1 MVVEVSMSR
10 DDAKLAF
17 LLMGFEMMLQAQMP
31 INEKTYRTSSIY
43 IIIHGF
49 RELVQMLSLSS

>member
-1 MVVEVSMSR
+1 MQ
-10 DDAKLAF
+10 
-17 LLMGFEMMLQAQMP
+17 QAQMP
-31 INEKTYRTSSIY
+31 INEDISNIVDF